1 MDPVGKEFR
10 SRALG
15 VLEWILGTSLI
26 LVLWEALAS
35 SNSGGFSL
43 LPRVEEIGRVMVSRS
58 FLSGPGLRGV
68 GRTVEWAISGWGG
81 GLLVTLGAAGLCGR
95 TPILRRSVDFVFIAG
110 RSLPSVVAI
119 PIFAASLGTG
129 RQSTSVCTV
138 FLVAAYSYPSFMA
151 TLEES
156 FRASGTVAEAL
167 GLTSLSR
174 FRFVVLPAVGRA
186 LGGIAVQSYGIGLVV
201 TVAGEM
207 LLSISGS
214 AGYRIAELAWLIRM
228 AELYA
233 TVCWLVI
240 GSLLL
245 ALGVSR
251 APRLLVLP
259 ARLALR
265 QEMRMLP
272 NVLD

>member
-1 MDPVGKEFR
+1 
-10 SRALG
+10 
-15 VLEWILGTSLI
+15 
-26 LVLWEALAS
+26 
-35 SNSGGFSL
+35 
-43 LPRVEEIGRVMVSRS
+43 
-58 FLSGPGLRGV
+58 
-68 GRTVEWAISGWGG
+68 
-81 GLLVTLGAAGLCGR
+81 
-95 TPILRRSVDFVFIAG
+95 
-110 RSLPSVVAI
+110 
-119 PIFAASLGTG
+119 
-129 RQSTSVCTV
+129 
-138 FLVAAYSYPSFMA
+138 MA